1 MRSAFV
7 ELHRARPT
15 ASVRSTSQTVGR
27 LRRGRVFKPTAS
39 LSDSKKQKV
48 STMSKPKP
56 KSSALVA
63 SGVVPATQTG
73 GLCFSTGE
81 DGKWNLAEATHAVFP
96 TRFKTLSTARKAVRR
111 GEIAVSECEER
122 YSNHDECDPPAT
134 SRRGDFRPK
143 PGDHLDL
150 IQRMSSN
157 EVELLDPL
165 PDYVPKLTIA
175 YEDEHCAVV
184 VKPEGIA
191 SVGGGNKKRKTD
203 DESKQEDTSEWT
215 AERLLPYY
223 LQPTTT
229 AGALSRPRPVHRLDQ
244 TTGGLLVVA
253 KTRVAASAL
262 SKAFEDRKPVKKY
275 RALLVWGNCMGTQST
290 GSTEDQLQIID
301 TPLSGK
307 PSITHWRVIQQVASD
322 KYGKLT
328 LVDLYPKTGR
338 THQLRRHASQTLGAP
353 ILGDKRYT
361 QADTMGGIDV
371 SRGLFLW
378 AVEILI
384 PKICMPWLQENEN
397 KEKVSEKPKESDEW
411 LRVAIDDPEKF
422 SDVMGSIVSR

>member
-27 LRRGRVFKPTAS
+27 LRRGRVFKPTAT

-191 SVGGGNKKRKTD
+191 SVGGGNKKEKQMMNQNKKTP
-203 DESKQEDTSEWT
+203 
-215 AERLLPYY
+215 LNGPLNVYCLIIY
-223 LQPTTT
+223 N
-229 AGALSRPRPVHRLDQ
+229 PRPLLEPCPVQDQ
-244 TTGGLLVVA
+244 YTG
-253 KTRVAASAL
+253 
-262 SKAFEDRKPVKKY
+262 
-275 RALLVWGNCMGTQST
+275 
-290 GSTEDQLQIID
+290 
-301 TPLSGK
+301 
-307 PSITHWRVIQQVASD
+307 
-322 KYGKLT
+322 
-328 LVDLYPKTGR
+328 
-338 THQLRRHASQTLGAP
+338 
-353 ILGDKRYT
+353 
-361 QADTMGGIDV
+361 
-371 SRGLFLW
+371 
-378 AVEILI
+378 
-384 PKICMPWLQENEN
+384 
-397 KEKVSEKPKESDEW
+397 
-411 LRVAIDDPEKF
+411 
-422 SDVMGSIVSR
+422 